1 VKTLL
6 SLRGRLLTGAA
17 LWTVGLVVLAS
28 TALTHVM
35 VIHPGAPSRVHRA
48 LEGYLPI
55 VIACAFMLGGFIQVR
70 RGLSAVDAIR
80 RNLKLLHT
88 GGARRLEGAY
98 PFEVQPLVDDLNALL
113 DQRDRAVGRAIAKA
127 GDLAHGLKTPLAVI
141 AHEADRAAAAG
152 AGDVA
157 ESVHQQVD
165 RMRRQVDY
173 HLAHARAASGRQAGY
188 RCALRESVEGLRRAL
203 DRLHADR
210 QLTIDVLV
218 DPTLLVHGRR
228 EDIDEM
234 LGNVLDNACR
244 FARSRVVVAA
254 AESDGAAVVTID
266 DDGPGLEPS
275 LGAAVLQRGVRADQ
289 SGPGSGLGLA
299 IVRDLVELYDGTI
312 ALGESPL
319 GGLRVE
325 LRLPT

>member
-1 VKTLL
+1 VRSLL
-6 SLRGRLLTGAA
+6 SLRARLLIGAA

-28 TALTHVM
+28 AALTHVM
-35 VIHPGAPSRVHRA
+35 VIHPGAPTRVHRV

-55 VIACAFMLGGFIQVR
+55 VIACAFMFSGFLQVR

-80 RNLKLLHT
+80 RNLKVLHT

-98 PFEVQPLVDDLNALL
+98 PSEVQPLVDDLNALL
-113 DQRDRAVGRAIAKA
+113 DQRDRAVQRALGKA

-152 AGDVA
+152 AGEVA

-173 HLAHARAASGRQAGY
+173 HLAHARAASGKTAGL
-188 RCALRESVEGLRRAL
+188 RCALRESVDGIVRAL
-203 DRLHADR
+203 TRLHADR
-210 QLTIDVLV
+210 QLTIDVRV

-244 FARSRVVVAA
+244 FARTRVAVEAA
-254 AESDGAAVVTID
+254 SFDTVAVVTID
-266 DDGPGLEPS
+266 DDGPGIDPA
-275 LGAAVLQRGVRADQ
+275 LGAAVLQRGVRADE

-299 IVRDLVELYDGTI
+299 IVRDLVELYAGTI
-312 ALGESPL
+312 ALNASPL

-325 LRLPT
+325 LRLPG

>member
-1 VKTLL
+1 VRSLL
-6 SLRGRLLTGAA
+6 SLRARLLIGAA
-17 LWTVGLVVLAS
+17 LWTVGLVLLAS
-28 TALTHVM
+28 AALTHVM
-35 VIHPGAPSRVHRA
+35 VIHPGAPTRVHRA
-48 LEGYLPI
+48 LDGFLPI
-55 VIACAFMLGGFIQVR
+55 VIACAFMFGGFLQVR

-80 RNLKLLHT
+80 RNLKVLHT

-98 PFEVQPLVDDLNALL
+98 PSEVQPLVDDLNALL
-113 DQRDRAVGRAIAKA
+113 DQRERAVERAIAKA

-173 HLAHARAASGRQAGY
+173 HLAQARAASGRQAGH
-188 RCALRESVEGLRRAL
+188 RCALRESVDGLRRAL
-203 DRLHADR
+203 ARLHAGR

-218 DPTLLVHGRR
+218 DPTLIVHGRR

-254 AESDGAAVVTID
+254 ADSDGVAVVTID
-266 DDGPGLEPS
+266 DDGPGLDPA
-275 LGAAVLQRGVRADQ
+275 LRAAVLQRGVRADE
-289 SGPGSGLGLA
+289 SGHGSGLGLA
-299 IVRDLVELYDGTI
+299 IVRDLVELYAGTI
-312 ALGESPL
+312 ALSVSTL

-325 LRLPT
+325 LRLPN

>member
-1 VKTLL
+1 
-6 SLRGRLLTGAA
+6 
-17 LWTVGLVVLAS
+17 
-28 TALTHVM
+28 M
-35 VIHPGAPSRVHRA
+35 
-48 LEGYLPI
+48 
-55 VIACAFMLGGFIQVR
+55 FGGFLQVR

-80 RNLKLLHT
+80 RNLKVLHT
-88 GGARRLEGAY
+88 GGARRLGGAY
-98 PFEVQPLVDDLNALL
+98 PSEVQPLVDDLNALL

-173 HLAHARAASGRQAGY
+173 HLAHARAASGRQAGH
-188 RCALRESVEGLRRAL
+188 RCVLRESVDGLRRAL
-203 DRLHADR
+203 ARLHAGR
-210 QLTIDVLV
+210 QLTIEVLV
-218 DPTLLVHGRR
+218 DSTLLVHGGR
-228 EDIDEM
+228 EDVDEM

-254 AESDGAAVVTID
+254 TASDGVAVVTID
-266 DDGPGLEPS
+266 DDGPGLDPS
-275 LGAAVLQRGVRADQ
+275 LGAAVLQRGVRADE

-299 IVRDLVELYDGTI
+299 IVRDLVELYAGTI

>member
-1 VKTLL
+1 VRSLL
-6 SLRGRLLTGAA
+6 SLRARLLVGAA

-28 TALTHVM
+28 AALTHVM
-35 VIHPGAPSRVHRA
+35 VLHPGAPTRVHRA
-48 LEGYLPI
+48 LDGYLPI
-55 VIACAFMLGGFIQVR
+55 LIACAFMFGGFLQVR
-70 RGLSAVDAIR
+70 RGLTAVDAIR
-80 RNLKLLHT
+80 RNLKVLHT
-88 GGARRLEGAY
+88 GDARRLEGAY
-98 PFEVQPLVDDLNALL
+98 PFEVQPLVDDLNQLL
-113 DQRDRAVGRAIAKA
+113 DQRDSAVQRAIAKA

-157 ESVHQQVD
+157 ESVHQQVE

-173 HLAHARAASGRQAGY
+173 HLAHSRAASGREAGL
-188 RCALRESVEGLRRAL
+188 RCALHESVDGLLRAL
-203 DRLHADR
+203 ARLNADR

-218 DPTLLVHGRR
+218 EPTLLVHGRR

-244 FARSRVVVAA
+244 FARSRVAVAA
-254 AESDGAAVVTID
+254 ASSDGVAVVTID
-266 DDGPGLEPS
+266 DDGPGLDPS
-275 LGAAVLQRGVRADQ
+275 LRAAVLQRGVRADE
-289 SGPGSGLGLA
+289 SGHGSGLGLA
-299 IVRDLVELYDGTI
+299 IVRDLVELYAGTI
-312 ALGESPL
+312 ALSVSPL